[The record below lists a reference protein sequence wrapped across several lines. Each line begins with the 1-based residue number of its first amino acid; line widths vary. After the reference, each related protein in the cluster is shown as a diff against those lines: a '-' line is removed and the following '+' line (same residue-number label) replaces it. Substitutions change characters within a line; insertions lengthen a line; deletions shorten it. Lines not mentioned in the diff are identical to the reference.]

1 MVTNVAWPSGGT
13 SCREVTCPLQIFEV
27 HNVARR
33 VQDIVREYAVKALAI
48 LRPIDIARGM
58 VAQPPFVLDVVHI
71 GAHLGAGSGLQDS
84 LSGVQGHMVAV

>member
-1 MVTNVAWPSGGT
+1 MVANTVQPSW
-13 SCREVTCPLQIFEV
+13 VTCSLQGACAVQIFKV

-33 VQDIVREYAVKALAI
+33 VQDIVREYAVKALSI

-71 GAHLGAGSGLQDS
+71 GAHLGADWGF
-84 LSGVQGHMVAV
+84 